1 MAKRDRHRQ
10 GLVYGPVRQSG
21 PPDRGR
27 IVGNLLGLLVVIVT
41 VSVLGLA
48 IYFVIQARGVA
59 TVPLAP
65 TATATAA
72 AVGATAEPSSS
83 TSPASPPGPTQ
94 SALAVVSPPPPT
106 VAPEPT
112 IAPTELPVTP
122 GPTLFVP
129 QVMIGPGYITF
140 GTLGDAQYRVTDPR
154 TTFAVGEPMVWSAY
168 LSRTSNSDDL
178 RVRIVKMDAT
188 QPSGQLLIRE
198 EPVTPRST
206 NAQIFFRHVR
216 SLGPNAGTGLFT
228 VEYLLGDEVLAL
240 GSFLIQ

>member
-1 MAKRDRHRQ
+1 VANRDRHRQ

-21 PPDRGR
+21 PRDRGR
-27 IVGNLLGLLVVIVT
+27 IVGNLLGLLVVVVT
-41 VSVLGLA
+41 VSVLALA

-59 TVPLAP
+59 TVPPA
-65 TATATAA
+65 ATATPVA
-72 AVGATAEPSSS
+72 ATAEPSSS
-83 TSPASPPGPTQ
+83 ASPTQPAAPTQ
-94 SALAVVSPPPPT
+94 SSAPVASSTLPTTAPPPT
-106 VAPEPT
+106 VVATQAP
-112 IAPTELPVTP
+112 LTP

-140 GTLGDAQYRVTDPR
+140 GTIGDTQYRVVDPG
-154 TTFAVGEPMVWSAY
+154 TTFAVDQQMVWSAY
-168 LSRTSNSDDL
+168 LTRTANSDDL
-178 RVRIVKMDAT
+178 RVRILKMDAT
-188 QPSGQLLIRE
+188 QPSGQLLVRE

-216 SLGPNAGTGLFT
+216 ALGATAGTGLFT